1 MKCHGMAVIPALA
14 AFHDC
19 IAFAQ
24 SMSCPKN
31 PAMRTHLFLTSSTYV
46 LKEMLEAF
54 HCLILQIWLLSEVIL
69 TER

>member
-1 MKCHGMAVIPALA
+1 MAVVLALA

-24 SMSCPKN
+24 SMSCQKKPS
-31 PAMRTHLFLTSSTYV
+31 MRTHLFLTFSTYF

-54 HCLILQIWLLSEVIL
+54 HCLLLQIWLLSEVIL